1 MSMFSAYVGAEN
13 KISNIEIY
21 SKGIMEV
28 ANTTFNTISETST
41 NEIAEVIETD
51 GEDIKGK
58 FNVNENIFTV
68 TITTDNDTF
77 ELEGFRLEDEEM
89 LLYKGSV
96 DKEKNVKFEA
106 LVIKD
111 GNNKH
116 KAIVNILKFDSEIHK
131 DPKDIITFSF
141 NNHSKKVIKKT
152 IELKI

>member
-1 MSMFSAYVGAEN
+1 MFSAYVGAEN